1 MCPPGGGRND
11 ITDRFT
17 RHMNV
22 ISIADFDDNTLTKIF
37 SSICDWHFSNGFD
50 SSFVRLGKVSFL
62 LFSAGV
68 TNNKGYRAVKVC
80 KIF

>member
-22 ISIADFDDNTLTKIF
+22 ISIADFDDVTLTKIF
-37 SSICDWHFSNGFD
+37 SSICDWHFGNGTFD
-50 SSFVRLGKVSFL
+50 SSFMRLGKVRLVFCRIMWCC
-62 LFSAGV
+62 
-68 TNNKGYRAVKVC
+68 TVK
-80 KIF
+80 KF